1 MNGRRRPPPRRVSA
15 ATASPRSTSTP
26 PPRAAARAAVRR
38 GSIAADAG
46 LTIAHVDCDAFYA
59 SVEKRDRPDLADKPV
74 IVGGGGRRGVV
85 ATCCY
90 VARTFG
96 VRSAMPTGRAL
107 RLCPHA
113 IVLPPDM
120 AKYARVSRDIRERMQ
135 KLTPL
140 VEPLS
145 IDEAFLDLTG
155 CEGVNGAPAALTLA
169 RFAREVEREIGV
181 TVSVGLSYCKFL
193 AKLASDLD
201 KPRGFSVIGRDEARG
216 ILAPMSVGRLWGVG
230 KVAEARL
237 ARLGLKT
244 IGDLQ
249 ALERRRRRRGSATT
263 ADGSGGWRGGSTR
276 ASVTPER
283 ETKSISSE
291 TTFEIDVA
299 DRDELTRALL
309 VSLRSGGGALR
320 KRRLWRRAAVTL
332 KLRTPDFHLRSRSRS
347 GLDSDPDGAAAVRRR
362 ARAARGRAGRP
373 GLSPDR
379 RRGGRSRAGR
389 GSRRRR
395 PHRGRSQPR
404 EGARSGDRG
413 FARPIRRG
421 GGAARPRLSAGRRR
435 ATALISSGR
444 RASAGGRA
452 V

>member
-1 MNGRRRPPPRRVSA
+1 LSGRPAPAVPAIFCRDCLAEIDDQSA
-15 ATASPRSTSTP
+15 AAGRCRRCGSPRL
-26 PPRAAARAAVRR
+26 
-38 GSIAADAG
+38 IAADAG

-59 SVEKRDRPDLADKPV
+59 AIEKRDRPDLVDKPV

-107 RLCPHA
+107 RLCPQA

-155 CEGVNGAPAALTLA
+155 CEGVNGAPAALALA
-169 RFAREVEREIGV
+169 RFAREIERELGV

-201 KPRGFSVIGRDEARG
+201 KPRGFSVIGRAEARAV
-216 ILAPMSVGRLWGVG
+216 LAPMSVGRLWGVG

-237 ARLGLKT
+237 GRLGLTT

-249 ALERRRRRRGSATT
+249 ALDEKTAAARLGDDGRRLWRLAQGIDARR
-263 ADGSGGWRGGSTR
+263 
-276 ASVTPER
+276 VTPDR
-283 ETKSISSE
+283 EAKSVSSE

-299 DRDELTRALL
+299 DRDELTRTLL
-309 VSLRSGGGALR
+309 SHCDRVAARLR
-320 KRRLWRRAAVTL
+320 KSGLAAGAVTL
-332 KLRTPDFHLRSRSRS
+332 KLRTPDFHLHSRSRS
-347 GLDSDPDGAAAVRRR
+347 GLDSTQMAPRLFAVARALLEAEPVGQAYRLIGVAAGDLAPAAEADGADLLEGDRSREKAREAAIATLRDRFGAAAVQ
-362 ARAARGRAGRP
+362 RGLSYRPGGGRP
-373 GLSPDR
+373 R
-379 RRGGRSRAGR
+379 
-389 GSRRRR
+389 
-395 PHRGRSQPR
+395 
-404 EGARSGDRG
+404 
-413 FARPIRRG
+413 
-421 GGAARPRLSAGRRR
+421 
-435 ATALISSGR
+435 
-444 RASAGGRA
+444 
-452 V
+452 

>member
-1 MNGRRRPPPRRVSA
+1 MSGRSA
-15 ATASPRSTSTP
+15 PA
-26 PPRAAARAAVRR
+26 AAARFCRDCLADLADESAAAGRCPSC
-38 GSIAADAG
+38 GSPRIVAADAG

-59 SVEKRDRPDLADKPV
+59 AIEKRDRPELADKPV

-107 RLCPHA
+107 RLCPQA

-120 AKYARVSRDIRERMQ
+120 AKYARVSRAIRERMQ

-155 CEGVNGAPAALTLA
+155 CEGVNGAPTALALA

-201 KPRGFSVIGRDEARG
+201 KPRGFSVIGRAEARG
-216 ILAPMSVGRLWGVG
+216 VLAPMGVGRLWGVG

-249 ALERRRRRRGSATT
+249 ALDEKTAAARLGEDGRRLWRLVQGIDARR
-263 ADGSGGWRGGSTR
+263 
-276 ASVTPER
+276 VTPDR

-291 TTFEIDVA
+291 TTFEFDVA
-299 DRDELTRALL
+299 DRGELARALL
-309 VSLRSGGGALR
+309 SHCERVAARLR
-320 KRRLWRRAAVTL
+320 KAGLAVRALTL
-332 KLRTPDFHLRSRSRS
+332 KLRTPDFHLHSRSRS
-347 GLDSDPDGAAAVRRR
+347 GLDPTQMAPRLFTAARALLEAEPASQAYRLIGVAAGDLAPAEEADAADLIEGDRSREKAREAAIATLRDRFGAAAVQ
-362 ARAARGRAGRP
+362 RGLAYRPGGGGRP
-373 GLSPDR
+373 R
-379 RRGGRSRAGR
+379 
-389 GSRRRR
+389 
-395 PHRGRSQPR
+395 
-404 EGARSGDRG
+404 
-413 FARPIRRG
+413 
-421 GGAARPRLSAGRRR
+421 
-435 ATALISSGR
+435 
-444 RASAGGRA
+444 
-452 V
+452 

>member
-1 MNGRRRPPPRRVSA
+1 MSGRS
-15 ATASPRSTSTP
+15 ATA
-26 PPRAAARAAVRR
+26 AAARFCRDCLANLADESAAAGRCPSC
-38 GSIAADAG
+38 GSPRIVAADAG

-59 SVEKRDRPDLADKPV
+59 AIEKRDRPELADKPV

-107 RLCPHA
+107 RLCPQA

-120 AKYARVSRDIRERMQ
+120 AKYARVSRAIRERMQ

-155 CEGVNGAPAALTLA
+155 CEGVNGAPTALALA

-201 KPRGFSVIGRDEARG
+201 KPRGFTVIGRAEARAV
-216 ILAPMSVGRLWGVG
+216 LAPMGVGRLWGVG

-237 ARLGLKT
+237 ARLDLKT

-249 ALERRRRRRGSATT
+249 ALDEKTAAARLGDDGRRLWRLAQGIDARR
-263 ADGSGGWRGGSTR
+263 
-276 ASVTPER
+276 VTPDH

-291 TTFEIDVA
+291 TTFEFDVA
-299 DRDELTRALL
+299 DRGELARALL
-309 VSLRSGGGALR
+309 SHCERVAARLR
-320 KRRLWRRAAVTL
+320 KAGLAARALTL
-332 KLRTPDFHLRSRSRS
+332 KLRTPDFHLHSRSRS
-347 GLDSDPDGAAAVRRR
+347 GLDPTQMAPRLFAAARAMLEAEPAGQAYRLIGVAAGDLAPAEEADAADLIEGDRSREKARETAIATLRDRFGAAAVQ
-362 ARAARGRAGRP
+362 RGLAYQQGGGGRP
-373 GLSPDR
+373 R
-379 RRGGRSRAGR
+379 
-389 GSRRRR
+389 
-395 PHRGRSQPR
+395 
-404 EGARSGDRG
+404 
-413 FARPIRRG
+413 
-421 GGAARPRLSAGRRR
+421 
-435 ATALISSGR
+435 
-444 RASAGGRA
+444 
-452 V
+452 

>member
-1 MNGRRRPPPRRVSA
+1 MPDAV
-15 ATASPRSTSTP
+15 
-26 PPRAAARAAVRR
+26 RAAVRR
-38 GSIAADAG
+38 GSIAADAD
-46 LTIAHVDCDAFYA
+46 LVIAHVDCDAFYA
-59 SVEKRDRPDLADKPV
+59 AVEKRDRPDLADKPV

-107 RLCPHA
+107 RLCPQA

-120 AKYARVSRDIRERMQ
+120 AKYARVSRDIRERMLR
-135 KLTPL
+135 LTPL

-155 CEGVNGAPAALTLA
+155 CEGVNGAPAALALA
-169 RFAREVEREIGV
+169 RFARQVEREIGV

-201 KPRGFSVIGRDEARG
+201 KPRGFSIIGRAEALPT
-216 ILAPMSVGRLWGVG
+216 LAPMSVSRLWGVG

-237 ARLGLKT
+237 ARQGLTT

-249 ALERRRRRRGSATT
+249 ALDEKAAAARLGDDGRRLWRLARGIDARR
-263 ADGSGGWRGGSTR
+263 
-276 ASVTPER
+276 VTPER
-283 ETKSISSE
+283 ETKSVSSE

-309 VSLRSGGGALR
+309 SHCDRVAARLR
-320 KRRLWRRAAVTL
+320 KGGFAARAVTL
-332 KLRTPDFHLRSRSRS
+332 KLRTPDFHLHSRSRS
-347 GLDSDPDGAAAVRRR
+347 GLDFDPDGAATVRRG

-373 GLSPDR
+373 SLSTDR

-395 PHRGRSQPR
+395 SHRGRPQPR

-413 FARPIRRG
+413 FARPLRRG

-435 ATALISSGR
+435 AAALISRGR
-444 RASAGGRA
+444 RESAGGRA
-452 V
+452 A